1 MKKIVISLATVA
13 FLAAMASCSESE
25 LNLCECGHGN
35 DKASCYL
42 HITDVNK
49 EGYVLTRTAN
59 EKNAFATGDA
69 IGIWVE
75 DAKTKGNYN
84 GLSND
89 NIKLTNTNGTWTL
102 AKNVALTA
110 DEAKVYALY
119 PYNENMDS
127 KVVTLK
133 YDDATDYLYDVKEG
147 LSSSN
152 TTTGLNM
159 KHIRSLM
166 VVKLNKG
173 NYAGAGILGNSTITG
188 AGLSLNGTY
197 NLADNKFSS
206 TEGAGK
212 ISMTVGT
219 IPAEGALSEQWFV
232 FTKAGAA
239 KGKLSF
245 SFTIDGIAFKEAT
258 SKENLAFEPGK
269 KYIFNITINKDYH
282 IEVEN
287 VEVEAWTDVNED
299 VTVTDK

>member
-1 MKKIVISLATVA
+1 M
-13 FLAAMASCSESE
+13 
-25 LNLCECGHGN
+25 
-35 DKASCYL
+35 

-84 GLSND
+84 DLSND

>member
-1 MKKIVISLATVA
+1 
-13 FLAAMASCSESE
+13 
-25 LNLCECGHGN
+25 
-35 DKASCYL
+35 
-42 HITDVNK
+42 
-49 EGYVLTRTAN
+49 
-59 EKNAFATGDA
+59 
-69 IGIWVE
+69 
-75 DAKTKGNYN
+75 
-84 GLSND
+84 
-89 NIKLTNTNGTWTL
+89 
-102 AKNVALTA
+102 
-110 DEAKVYALY
+110 
-119 PYNENMDS
+119 
-127 KVVTLK
+127 
-133 YDDATDYLYDVKEG
+133 
-147 LSSSN
+147 
-152 TTTGLNM
+152 M

-173 NYAGAGILGNSTITG
+173 NYAGAGILGSSTITG

-212 ISMTVGT
+212 ITMTGGT
-219 IPAEGALSEQWFV
+219 IPAEGAHSEQWFV
-232 FTKAGAA
+232 FTKAGAS

-245 SFTIDGIAFKEAT
+245 AFTIDGIAFKTAT

>member
-1 MKKIVISLATVA
+1 MKKIGILFATA
-13 FLAAMASCSESE
+13 TLLTAMAACSESE

-35 DKASCYL
+35 DNVSSYL

-49 EGYVLTRTAN
+49 DGFVLTRTAN
-59 EKNAFATGDA
+59 EKNAFANGDA

-75 DAKTKGNYN
+75 DAKTKESYN
-84 GLSND
+84 GLAYN
-89 NIKLTNTNGTWTL
+89 NIKLTNTAGVWTF

-110 DEAKVYALY
+110 NAAKVYAIY

-152 TTTGLNM
+152 TSTGLNM

-173 NYAGAGILGNSTITG
+173 NYVGDGVLGGSTITG
-188 AGLSLNGTY
+188 PGLSLNGTY
-197 NLADNKFSS
+197 NIADSKFSS
-206 TEGAGK
+206 TEGSGK
-212 ISMTVGT
+212 INMTSGT
-219 IPAEGALSEQWFV
+219 IATDKPLSEQWFV
-232 FTKAGAA
+232 FTKPGAA

-245 SFTIDGIAFKEAT
+245 AFTIDGITFKEAT
-258 SKENLAFEPGK
+258 SKENVAFEPGK
-269 KYIFNITINKDYH
+269 KYVFNITINKDYH
-282 IEVEN
+282 VEVEN

-299 VTVTDK
+299 VTLTDK